1 MAIIHEHL
9 IFLGAYFAFIVGIG
23 QLLQKNKQPAAY
35 IYGTSFIT
43 MGVWIFHICSYST
56 GIFQNYYIINLLLI
70 PFGFISAPAMGLR
83 YRLLLGQTSIN
94 RNSIIFYSLPAL
106 ISLIIIS
113 YPLLDRSIIIRPEF
127 LKSIPLFS
135 KDFMFLP
142 LYFRII
148 QILYFLPKL
157 YLVILMYI
165 VLKRMY
171 NVIWVSKKT
180 PQTIVLRAGY
190 IFALNI
196 FLSTAITGL
205 GDLICTDLIK
215 WSLLYVNGTF
225 ISVFLFG
232 QRNPDYSKVIK
243 TEIIKKHYEKSKIT
257 SLDVDAI
264 IMELKTIMETEK
276 AFASEDVS
284 LSLIADELGITP
296 HQLSEIINK
305 NLHKNFNS
313 FINEYRIKEAQKMLI
328 EEPERTITSIAI
340 AVGFN
345 TNTAFSTIF
354 SRSTG
359 LSPKEYRRKH
369 STKK

>member
-1 MAIIHEHL
+1 MEIIHEHL

-56 GIFQNYYIINLLLI
+56 GIFLNFYIINMLMI
-70 PFGFISAPAMGLR
+70 PFGFVSAPAMGLR

-94 RNSIIFYSLPAL
+94 RNSLVFYSLPAL
-106 ISLIIIS
+106 ISLFIIS
-113 YPLLDRSIIIRPEF
+113 YPLIDHSIIIKPEF

-135 KDFMFLP
+135 ENFMLLP
-142 LYFRII
+142 PYFRLI

-157 YLVILMYI
+157 YLVIFMYI

-171 NVIWVSKKT
+171 NVIWDSKKT
-180 PQTIVLRAGY
+180 AKTIVLRAGY
-190 IFALNI
+190 IFAFNI

-205 GDLICTDLIK
+205 GDLVSTELIK

-243 TEIIKKHYEKSKIT
+243 TEILKKHYEKSKVT
-257 SLDVDAI
+257 SLNVEEIIQELII
-264 IMELKTIMETEK
+264 IMEKEK
-276 AFASEDVS
+276 AFASEDIS
-284 LSLIADELGITP
+284 LSLIADELGITS

-305 NLHKNFNS
+305 NLNKNFNA

-328 EEPERTITSIAI
+328 EEPQRTITSIAI

-345 TNTAFSTIF
+345 TNTAFSTVF

-359 LSPKEYRRKH
+359 LSPKEYR
-369 STKK
+369 KKYSNLS